1 MSMMVNGKC
10 MTKEELIGKIEEFF
24 KTKTVLKQTK
34 DGLVYTPKTV
44 ESLATFLGI
53 TLMTLWEWE
62 RDKDFGEIIS
72 LAKQKCAS
80 DIINHS
86 LIGTYTPS
94 VSIFLLKN
102 NHGYVDKQEISSDNV
117 QKIEITRSEVK

>member
-10 MTKEELIGKIEEFF
+10 MTKEELISKIEEFF

-62 RDKDFGEIIS
+62 RDKDFGETIS
-72 LAKQKCAS
+72 LAKQRCAS